1 VRTPTDYP
9 TRLDRVRTAMADLDV
24 DVVLLS
30 VGGDLPW
37 LIGYDAMN
45 LPRLTML
52 VVPRD
57 AQPTLVIPNLEV
69 PRVVPRGDAFTIR
82 GWAETEDPLG
92 IVVDL
97 VTGRAT
103 GAPRAARTIAI
114 GDQTWG
120 RFVVELVNRLPG
132 SPGFRRATEVIGPL
146 RQRKDPAEVEAL
158 RAAAAAAD
166 RVAAQLHAGDIPLIG
181 RSESEISA
189 DISRRLL
196 AEGHSH
202 VNFAIVAAGTN
213 ASSPHHEAGPRTV
226 RPGEVVLCDFGGV
239 YPPGEHE
246 PGYCSDITRCVF
258 TGEPD
263 PAFAELYAVLW
274 EAQSAG
280 VGAARVGTPAEDVDG
295 AARKVIADA
304 GYGEYF
310 IHRTGH
316 GIGLVEHEDPYIVE
330 GNAAPLAAGNA
341 FSIEPGIY
349 VPGRWGARLEDIV
362 VATDG
367 GPDPLNRVEHGLVVV
382 EA

>member
-1 VRTPTDYP
+1 VQTATDYLA
-9 TRLDRVRTAMADLDV
+9 RLDRVRAAMTAQDV
-24 DVVLLS
+24 DVLLLS

-37 LIGYDAMN
+37 LIGYEAMN

-52 VVPRD
+52 VVPRESQ
-57 AQPTLVIPNLEV
+57 ATLVIPNLEV
-69 PRVVPRGDAFTIR
+69 PRVVPRSEAFCIR
-82 GWAETEDPLG
+82 GWAETEDPVS

-97 VTGRAT
+97 AG
-103 GAPRAARTIAI
+103 GASSVAI

-120 RFVVELVNRLPG
+120 RYVVELANRLPG
-132 SPGFRRATEVIGPL
+132 QPRLRRATDVVGPL
-146 RQRKDPAEVEAL
+146 RQRKDAAEIAAL
-158 RAAAAAAD
+158 RSAAQAAD
-166 RVAAQLHAGDIPLIG
+166 RVAAQLHSGEIPLVG
-181 RSESEISA
+181 RTEADVSA

-196 AEGHSH
+196 AEGHIH

-213 ASSPHHEAGPRTV
+213 ASSPHHGAGPRV
-226 RPGEVVLCDFGGV
+226 IERNEVVLCDFGGV
-239 YPPGEHE
+239 FPPGEHE

-274 EAQSAG
+274 EAQ
-280 VGAARVGTPAEDVDG
+280 AAAVAAAVVGTPAEDVDR
-295 AARKVIADA
+295 AARQVIADA

-316 GIGLVEHEDPYIVE
+316 GIGLGEHEDPYIVQ

-349 VPGRWGARLEDIV
+349 IPGRWGARLEDIV
-362 VATDG
+362 VATEG
-367 GPDPLNRVEHGLVVV
+367 GPDPLNTVEHGLVVV
-382 EA
+382 DA